1 MEEVFLRFPHLAE
14 IVFKKL
20 NNQNLSKCLEVGQ
33 SWKLFIDDN
42 NLIWT
47 RIKKKYPI
55 QNEAQIKPIDRY
67 ILTSINGDKY
77 CTTDLHLAALTGQTE
92 IFKFLF
98 EEDFLTKKNIDPYDL
113 GMTPFHLA
121 AAKGRLNICRLIVD
135 KIGNPSKGKYLPY
148 WNGRTIDDDKMK
160 EMWNDVSS
168 ILKAQSKEAFEI
180 ACQNRQE
187 MVARFLLENS
197 STLELNLARC
207 FHDSYIKT
215 YSYMAEFIVKY
226 ASETFFDFN
235 RALKDACSHGY
246 GSMEIVKLLIGRM
259 GIEKTDFNGVFQN
272 ACRHGYKNMKK
283 VKFLI
288 ERMVREKM
296 YVSEKGLSKV
306 EKLIIEKSAVISRIN
321 FNEKDKYGQ
330 SAFHVVCRNG
340 RTDFVEFL
348 IDKSKELKIDLN
360 AQDNQGMT
368 GFHLACKN
376 GKTLRNPWTTST
388 FGKFG

>member
-1 MEEVFLRFPHLAE
+1 MEEAFLRFPHLAKS
-14 IVFKKL
+14 VFKKL
-20 NNQNLSKCLEVGQ
+20 DNQNLSKCLEVGQ
-33 SWKLFIDDN
+33 SWKLFIAYYN
-42 NLIWT
+42 VMWA
-47 RIKKKYPI
+47 RIKKKYPL

-67 ILTSINGDKY
+67 IVTTINGDNY

-92 IFKFLF
+92 IFEFLF

-135 KIGNPSKGKYLPY
+135 KIGNRSKGKYLPY
-148 WNGRTIDDDKMK
+148 WNGRTMDEDKMK

-168 ILKAQSKEAFEI
+168 ITKSIRKLNAQSKEAFEI

-187 MVARFLLENS
+187 IVARFLLENS

-215 YSYMAEFIVKY
+215 HSFMAEFIVKY
-226 ASETFFDFN
+226 ASETVFDFN

-259 GIEKTDFNGVFQN
+259 GIEKTDFNGVIQN
-272 ACRHGYKNMKK
+272 ACRHGDKNMKK
-283 VKFLI
+283 VEFLI
-288 ERMVREKM
+288 GRMVFEKE
-296 YVSEKGLSKV
+296 SD
-306 EKLIIEKSAVISRIN
+306 VISRIN
-321 FNEKDKYGQ
+321 FNEKDKHGQ
-330 SAFHVVCRNG
+330 SAFHVVCSNG
-340 RTDFVEFL
+340 RTDFAEFL
-348 IDKSKELKIDLN
+348 IDKSKELEIDLN
-360 AQDNQGMT
+360 AQDDQGMT

-376 GKTLRNPWTTST
+376 GKILRNPWTATST